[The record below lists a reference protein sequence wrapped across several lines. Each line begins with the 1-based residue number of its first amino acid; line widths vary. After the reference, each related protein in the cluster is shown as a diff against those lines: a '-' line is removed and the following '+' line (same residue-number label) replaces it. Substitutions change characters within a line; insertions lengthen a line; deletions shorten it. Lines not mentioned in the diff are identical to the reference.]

1 MNDNVMPLGSAR
13 DAGQWWARL
22 HAPDCTPAERA
33 AFEDW
38 LAAAP
43 AHVEAWLHVERAD
56 ALAGELAGE
65 GWLEAEL
72 SRSHAAARRRVRQP
86 WVRGAWL
93 TLAAMLVLAVGI
105 GYRQHGREALDGQR
119 YVSAEGER
127 RELRLADGSVL
138 SLAPGS
144 EVRARFD
151 RRRRLVEVVRGQVQ
165 FVVGRDPRR
174 PFEVTV
180 GEIRVHDIGTV
191 FQVVRNG
198 DAGAVGLLEGAVEV
212 QGRDGASLALA
223 PGEQVPIDVH
233 GRLLGRQAFDLDVA
247 RGWPEGLLV
256 FKAQRLDSLIREMN
270 RYSTTT
276 LELADPALGARPVSG
291 VFHAGDQ
298 QALVAALERGWS
310 LRATR
315 HAGRIV
321 LAAD

>member
-1 MNDNVMPLGSAR
+1 MNDNVTPLGYAR

-65 GWLEAEL
+65 DWLEAEL
-72 SRSHAAARRRVRQP
+72 ARSRKAARRHLRRP
-86 WVRGAWL
+86 WVRGAWVAM
-93 TLAAMLVLAVGI
+93 AALLVLAVGI
-105 GYRQHGREALDGQR
+105 GYRQHGRGMDDGVR
-119 YVSAEGER
+119 YASAVGER
-127 RELRLADGSVL
+127 RQLHLADGSVL
-138 SLAPGS
+138 ALAPDS

-151 RRRRLVEVVRGQVQ
+151 DGKRQVEVVRGQVQ
-165 FVVGRDPRR
+165 FAVGQDPRR
-174 PFEVTV
+174 PFEVAV
-180 GEIRVHDIGTV
+180 GGVRVHDIGTV
-191 FQVVRNG
+191 FQVVREG

-212 QGRDGASLALA
+212 LGRNGARLALA
-223 PGEQVPIDVH
+223 PGEQVAMDAH
-233 GRLLGRQAFDLDVA
+233 GTLLGRQAFDLDVA

-256 FKAQRLDSLIREMN
+256 FKAQRLDGLIREMN
-270 RYSTTT
+270 RYSGTP
-276 LELADPALGARPVSG
+276 LVLADPALGARPVSG

-315 HAGRIV
+315 RDGRIV
-321 LAAD
+321 LAAE

>member
-1 MNDNVMPLGSAR
+1 MNDNVTPLGSAR

-43 AHVEAWLHVERAD
+43 AHVEAWLQVERAD

-65 GWLEAEL
+65 KWLEAEL
-72 SRSHAAARRRVRQP
+72 SRSHLQARRHRRQP

-93 TLAAMLVLAVGI
+93 ALAAMLVLAVGI

-119 YVSAEGER
+119 YVSAVGER

-138 SLAPGS
+138 ALAPGS
-144 EVRARFD
+144 EVLARFD
-151 RRRRLVEVVRGQVQ
+151 EHRRQVDVLRGQVQ
-165 FVVGRDPRR
+165 FVVGQDPGR
-174 PFEVTV
+174 PFEVAV
-180 GEIRVHDIGTV
+180 GEVRVHDIGTV

-198 DAGAVGLLEGAVEV
+198 DAGSVGLLEGAVEV
-212 QGRDGASLALA
+212 QGRDGVRLALA

-233 GRLLGRQAFDLDVA
+233 GTLSGRQPFDLDVA
-247 RGWPEGLLV
+247 RGWPQGLLV

-270 RYSTTT
+270 RYSDTP

-310 LRATR
+310 LKATR
-315 HAGRIV
+315 RAGRIV